1 MQVPAYRLQS
11 EQETGGRY
19 KMSEIYD
26 IAILGAGPAGISA
39 VIYAARARLKILW
52 LDKQFTVGGQIQNTY
67 EVDNYPGLP
76 GISGMDLGE
85 AFENHAQKLGVS
97 PVREN
102 VLAVEDTGA
111 EKIIRTKK
119 NEYRARTVVLACG
132 ASHRMLEIPG
142 EQEFS
147 GMGVSYCATCDGAFF
162 RDQNVVVIGDAN
174 SALQYAIALSEI
186 CKHVQIMTLFDRYFA
201 DPILVKRVQENPK
214 ISAEHEWSAIRFE
227 GNKDLTGVTFQNT
240 KTKEIQT
247 IPCQGCFIAIG
258 QIPHNDAYASFVDLN
273 RGFIV
278 TDENMATK
286 TPGLFACGDTRVKKV
301 RQVATAIGDGANA
314 AMNCLAYLSSLVA
327 A

>member
-1 MQVPAYRLQS
+1 MFD
-11 EQETGGRY
+11 TIIIGC
-19 KMSEIYD
+19 
-26 IAILGAGPAGISA
+26 GPSGMTAALYLLRANKSVLLLEKEGI
-39 VIYAARARLKILW
+39 
-52 LDKQFTVGGQIQNTY
+52 GGQIA
-67 EVDNYPGLP
+67 ESPRLENYPSIP
-76 GISGMDLGE
+76 SISGSEFADKLFSQIQDLGAEFEFAE
-85 AFENHAQKLGVS
+85 ALEIQKEGDTYIVKTDGDVYSALSVILANGCKHRKLGLE
-97 PVREN
+97 REEE
-102 VLAVEDTGA
+102 LTGHG
-111 EKIIRTKK
+111 I
-119 NEYRARTVVLACG
+119 
-132 ASHRMLEIPG
+132 
-142 EQEFS
+142 
-147 GMGVSYCATCDGAFF
+147 SYCATCDGAFF

>member
-1 MQVPAYRLQS
+1 MFD
-11 EQETGGRY
+11 TIIIGC
-19 KMSEIYD
+19 
-26 IAILGAGPAGISA
+26 GPSGMTAALYLLRANKSVLLLEKEGI
-39 VIYAARARLKILW
+39 
-52 LDKQFTVGGQIQNTY
+52 GGQIA
-67 EVDNYPGLP
+67 ESPRLENYPSIP
-76 GISGMDLGE
+76 SISGSEFADKLFSQIQDLGAEFEFAE
-85 AFENHAQKLGVS
+85 ALEIQKEGDTYIVKTDGDAYSARSIILANGCKHRKLGLE
-97 PVREN
+97 REEE
-102 VLAVEDTGA
+102 LTGHG
-111 EKIIRTKK
+111 I
-119 NEYRARTVVLACG
+119 
-132 ASHRMLEIPG
+132 
-142 EQEFS
+142 
-147 GMGVSYCATCDGAFF
+147 SYCATCDGAFF

-240 KTKEIQT
+240 KTKETQT

>member
-1 MQVPAYRLQS
+1 MFD
-11 EQETGGRY
+11 TIIIGC
-19 KMSEIYD
+19 
-26 IAILGAGPAGISA
+26 GPSGMTAALYLLRANKSVLLLEKEGI
-39 VIYAARARLKILW
+39 
-52 LDKQFTVGGQIQNTY
+52 GGQIA
-67 EVDNYPGLP
+67 ESPRLENYPSIP
-76 GISGMDLGE
+76 SISGSEFADKLFSQIQDLGAEFEFAE
-85 AFENHAQKLGVS
+85 ALEIQKEGDTYIVKTDGDAYSARSVILANGCKHRKLGLE
-97 PVREN
+97 REEE
-102 VLAVEDTGA
+102 LTGHG
-111 EKIIRTKK
+111 I
-119 NEYRARTVVLACG
+119 
-132 ASHRMLEIPG
+132 
-142 EQEFS
+142 
-147 GMGVSYCATCDGAFF
+147 SYCATCDGAFF

>member
-1 MQVPAYRLQS
+1 MFD
-11 EQETGGRY
+11 TIIIGC
-19 KMSEIYD
+19 
-26 IAILGAGPAGISA
+26 GPSGMTAALYLLRANKSVLLLEKEGI
-39 VIYAARARLKILW
+39 
-52 LDKQFTVGGQIQNTY
+52 GGQIAESPRLENYPSIPSISGSEFADKLFSQIQDLGAEFEFAEALEIQKEGNTY
-67 EVDNYPGLP
+67 IVKTDGNVYSARSVILANGCK
-76 GISGMDLGE
+76 
-85 AFENHAQKLGVS
+85 HRKLGLE
-97 PVREN
+97 REEE
-102 VLAVEDTGA
+102 LTGHG
-111 EKIIRTKK
+111 I
-119 NEYRARTVVLACG
+119 
-132 ASHRMLEIPG
+132 
-142 EQEFS
+142 
-147 GMGVSYCATCDGAFF
+147 SYCATCDGAFF

>member
-1 MQVPAYRLQS
+1 MFD
-11 EQETGGRY
+11 TIIIGC
-19 KMSEIYD
+19 
-26 IAILGAGPAGISA
+26 GPSGMTAALYLLRANKSVLLLEKEGI
-39 VIYAARARLKILW
+39 
-52 LDKQFTVGGQIQNTY
+52 GGQIA
-67 EVDNYPGLP
+67 ESPRLENYPSIP
-76 GISGMDLGE
+76 SISGSEFADKLFSQIQDLGAEFEFAE
-85 AFENHAQKLGVS
+85 ALEIQKEGDTYIVKTDGDVYSARSVILANGCKHRKLGLE
-97 PVREN
+97 REEE
-102 VLAVEDTGA
+102 LIGHG
-111 EKIIRTKK
+111 I
-119 NEYRARTVVLACG
+119 
-132 ASHRMLEIPG
+132 
-142 EQEFS
+142 
-147 GMGVSYCATCDGAFF
+147 SYCATCDGAFF

>member
-1 MQVPAYRLQS
+1 MFD
-11 EQETGGRY
+11 TIIIGC
-19 KMSEIYD
+19 
-26 IAILGAGPAGISA
+26 GPSGMTAALYLLRANKSVLLLEKEGI
-39 VIYAARARLKILW
+39 
-52 LDKQFTVGGQIQNTY
+52 GGQIAESPRLENYPSIPSISGSEFADKLFSQIQDLGAEFEFAEALEIQKEGNTY
-67 EVDNYPGLP
+67 IVKTDGDVYSARSVILANGCK
-76 GISGMDLGE
+76 
-85 AFENHAQKLGVS
+85 HRKLGLE
-97 PVREN
+97 REEE
-102 VLAVEDTGA
+102 LTGHG
-111 EKIIRTKK
+111 I
-119 NEYRARTVVLACG
+119 
-132 ASHRMLEIPG
+132 
-142 EQEFS
+142 
-147 GMGVSYCATCDGAFF
+147 SYCATCDGAFF

>member
-1 MQVPAYRLQS
+1 MFD
-11 EQETGGRY
+11 TIIIGC
-19 KMSEIYD
+19 
-26 IAILGAGPAGISA
+26 GPSGMTAALYLLRANKSVLLLEKEGI
-39 VIYAARARLKILW
+39 
-52 LDKQFTVGGQIQNTY
+52 GGQIA
-67 EVDNYPGLP
+67 ESPRLENYPSIP
-76 GISGMDLGE
+76 SISGSEFADKLFSQIQDLGAEFEFAE
-85 AFENHAQKLGVS
+85 ALEIQKEGDTYIVKTDGDAYSARSVILANGCKHRKLGLE
-97 PVREN
+97 REEE
-102 VLAVEDTGA
+102 LTGHG
-111 EKIIRTKK
+111 I
-119 NEYRARTVVLACG
+119 
-132 ASHRMLEIPG
+132 
-142 EQEFS
+142 
-147 GMGVSYCATCDGAFF
+147 SYCATCDGAFF
-162 RDQNVVVIGDAN
+162 RGQNVVVIGDAN

-227 GNKDLTGVTFQNT
+227 GNKDLTGVIFQNT

>member
-1 MQVPAYRLQS
+1 MFD
-11 EQETGGRY
+11 TIIIGC
-19 KMSEIYD
+19 
-26 IAILGAGPAGISA
+26 GPSGMTAALYLLRANKSVLLLEKEGI
-39 VIYAARARLKILW
+39 
-52 LDKQFTVGGQIQNTY
+52 GGQIA
-67 EVDNYPGLP
+67 ESPRLENYPSIP
-76 GISGMDLGE
+76 SISGSEFADKLFSQIQDLGAEFEFAE
-85 AFENHAQKLGVS
+85 ALEIQKEGDTYIVKTDGDAYSARSVILANGCKQRKLGLE
-97 PVREN
+97 REEE
-102 VLAVEDTGA
+102 LTGHG
-111 EKIIRTKK
+111 I
-119 NEYRARTVVLACG
+119 
-132 ASHRMLEIPG
+132 
-142 EQEFS
+142 
-147 GMGVSYCATCDGAFF
+147 SYCATCDGAFF

-227 GNKDLTGVTFQNT
+227 GDKDLTGVTFQNT

>member
-1 MQVPAYRLQS
+1 MFD
-11 EQETGGRY
+11 TIIIGC
-19 KMSEIYD
+19 
-26 IAILGAGPAGISA
+26 GPSGMTAALYLLRANKSVLLLEKEGI
-39 VIYAARARLKILW
+39 
-52 LDKQFTVGGQIQNTY
+52 GGQIA
-67 EVDNYPGLP
+67 ESPRLENYPSIP
-76 GISGMDLGE
+76 SISGREFADKLFSQIQDLGAEFEFAE
-85 AFENHAQKLGVS
+85 ALEIQKEGDTYIVKTDGDVYSARSVILANGCKHRKLGLE
-97 PVREN
+97 REEE
-102 VLAVEDTGA
+102 LTGHG
-111 EKIIRTKK
+111 I
-119 NEYRARTVVLACG
+119 
-132 ASHRMLEIPG
+132 
-142 EQEFS
+142 
-147 GMGVSYCATCDGAFF
+147 SYCATCDGAFF

>member
-1 MQVPAYRLQS
+1 MFD
-11 EQETGGRY
+11 TIIIGC
-19 KMSEIYD
+19 
-26 IAILGAGPAGISA
+26 GPSGMTAALYLLRANKSVLLLEKEGI
-39 VIYAARARLKILW
+39 
-52 LDKQFTVGGQIQNTY
+52 GGQIA
-67 EVDNYPGLP
+67 ESPRLENYPSIP
-76 GISGMDLGE
+76 SISGSEFADKLFSQIQELGAEFEFAE
-85 AFENHAQKLGVS
+85 ALEIQKEGDTYIVKTDGDVYSARSVILANGCKHRKLGLE
-97 PVREN
+97 REEE
-102 VLAVEDTGA
+102 LTGHG
-111 EKIIRTKK
+111 I
-119 NEYRARTVVLACG
+119 
-132 ASHRMLEIPG
+132 
-142 EQEFS
+142 
-147 GMGVSYCATCDGAFF
+147 SYCATCDGAFF

>member
-1 MQVPAYRLQS
+1 MFD
-11 EQETGGRY
+11 TIIIGC
-19 KMSEIYD
+19 
-26 IAILGAGPAGISA
+26 GPSGMTAALYLLRANKSVLLLEKEGI
-39 VIYAARARLKILW
+39 
-52 LDKQFTVGGQIQNTY
+52 GGQIA
-67 EVDNYPGLP
+67 ESPRLENYPSIP
-76 GISGMDLGE
+76 SISGSEFADKLFSQIQDLGAEFEFAE
-85 AFENHAQKLGVS
+85 ALEIQKEGDTYIVKTDGDVYSARSVILANGCKHRKLGLE
-97 PVREN
+97 REEE
-102 VLAVEDTGA
+102 LTGHG
-111 EKIIRTKK
+111 I
-119 NEYRARTVVLACG
+119 
-132 ASHRMLEIPG
+132 
-142 EQEFS
+142 
-147 GMGVSYCATCDGAFF
+147 SYCATCDGAFF

-314 AMNCLAYLSSLVA
+314 AMNCLAYLSSLVVA
-327 A
+327 

>member
-1 MQVPAYRLQS
+1 MFD
-11 EQETGGRY
+11 TIIIGC
-19 KMSEIYD
+19 
-26 IAILGAGPAGISA
+26 GPSGMTAALYLLRANKSVLLLEKEGI
-39 VIYAARARLKILW
+39 
-52 LDKQFTVGGQIQNTY
+52 GGQIAESPRLENYPSIPSISGSEFADKLFSQIQDLGAEFEFAEALEIQKEGNTY
-67 EVDNYPGLP
+67 IVKTDGDVYSARSVILANGCKHRQLGLEREEELTGH
-76 GISGMDLGE
+76 GI
-85 AFENHAQKLGVS
+85 
-97 PVREN
+97 
-102 VLAVEDTGA
+102 
-111 EKIIRTKK
+111 
-119 NEYRARTVVLACG
+119 
-132 ASHRMLEIPG
+132 
-142 EQEFS
+142 
-147 GMGVSYCATCDGAFF
+147 SYCATCDGAFF

>member
-1 MQVPAYRLQS
+1 MFD
-11 EQETGGRY
+11 TIIIGC
-19 KMSEIYD
+19 
-26 IAILGAGPAGISA
+26 GPSGMTAALYLLRANKSVLLLEKEGI
-39 VIYAARARLKILW
+39 
-52 LDKQFTVGGQIQNTY
+52 GGQIAKSPRL
-67 EVDNYPGLP
+67 ENYPSIP
-76 GISGMDLGE
+76 SISGSEFADKLFSQIQDLGAEFEFAE
-85 AFENHAQKLGVS
+85 ALEIQKEGDTYIVKTDGDVYSARSVILANGCKHRKLGLE
-97 PVREN
+97 REEE
-102 VLAVEDTGA
+102 LTGHG
-111 EKIIRTKK
+111 I
-119 NEYRARTVVLACG
+119 
-132 ASHRMLEIPG
+132 
-142 EQEFS
+142 
-147 GMGVSYCATCDGAFF
+147 SYCATCDGAFF

-214 ISAEHEWSAIRFE
+214 ISVEHEWSAIRFE

-286 TPGLFACGDTRVKKV
+286 TPGLFACGDTRVKNV

>member
-1 MQVPAYRLQS
+1 MR
-11 EQETGGRY
+11 ETDVV
-19 KMSEIYD
+19 IV
-26 IAILGAGPAGISA
+26 GAGPAGIT
-39 VIYAARARLKILW
+39 AALYLKRANASFLW
-52 LDKQFTVGGQIQNTY
+52 LEKSAPGGKLLNIS

-76 GISGMDLGE
+76 HQDGFSLATNLLKSAYDAGAKIETLGVE
-85 AFENHAQKLGVS
+85 QIQKEGDTYIVKTDGDAYSARSVILANGCKHRKLGLE
-97 PVREN
+97 REEE
-102 VLAVEDTGA
+102 LTGHG
-111 EKIIRTKK
+111 I
-119 NEYRARTVVLACG
+119 
-132 ASHRMLEIPG
+132 
-142 EQEFS
+142 
-147 GMGVSYCATCDGAFF
+147 SYCATCDGAFF

-227 GNKDLTGVTFQNT
+227 GDKDLTGVTFQNT

>member
-1 MQVPAYRLQS
+1 MFD
-11 EQETGGRY
+11 TIIIGC
-19 KMSEIYD
+19 
-26 IAILGAGPAGISA
+26 GPSGMTAALYLLRANKSVLLLEKEGI
-39 VIYAARARLKILW
+39 
-52 LDKQFTVGGQIQNTY
+52 GGQIA
-67 EVDNYPGLP
+67 ESPRLENYPSIP
-76 GISGMDLGE
+76 SISGSEFADKLFSQIQDLGAELEFAE
-85 AFENHAQKLGVS
+85 ALEIQKEGDTYIVKTDGDAYSARSVILANGCKHRKLGLE
-97 PVREN
+97 REEE
-102 VLAVEDTGA
+102 LTGHG
-111 EKIIRTKK
+111 I
-119 NEYRARTVVLACG
+119 
-132 ASHRMLEIPG
+132 
-142 EQEFS
+142 
-147 GMGVSYCATCDGAFF
+147 SYCATCDGAFF

-186 CKHVQIMTLFDRYFA
+186 CRHVQIMTLFDRYFA
-201 DPILVKRVQENPK
+201 DSILVKRVQENPK

>member
-1 MQVPAYRLQS
+1 MFD
-11 EQETGGRY
+11 TIIIGC
-19 KMSEIYD
+19 
-26 IAILGAGPAGISA
+26 GPSGMTAALYLLRVNKSVLLLEKEGI
-39 VIYAARARLKILW
+39 
-52 LDKQFTVGGQIQNTY
+52 GGQIAESPRLENYPSIPSISGSEFADKLFSQIQDLGAEFEFAEALEIQKEGNTY
-67 EVDNYPGLP
+67 IVKTDGDVYSARSVILANGCK
-76 GISGMDLGE
+76 
-85 AFENHAQKLGVS
+85 HRKLGLE
-97 PVREN
+97 REEE
-102 VLAVEDTGA
+102 LTGHG
-111 EKIIRTKK
+111 I
-119 NEYRARTVVLACG
+119 
-132 ASHRMLEIPG
+132 
-142 EQEFS
+142 
-147 GMGVSYCATCDGAFF
+147 SYCATCDGAFF

-240 KTKEIQT
+240 KTKETQT

>member
-1 MQVPAYRLQS
+1 MFD
-11 EQETGGRY
+11 TIIIGC
-19 KMSEIYD
+19 
-26 IAILGAGPAGISA
+26 GPSGMTAALYLLRANKSVLLLEKEGI
-39 VIYAARARLKILW
+39 
-52 LDKQFTVGGQIQNTY
+52 GGQIA
-67 EVDNYPGLP
+67 ESPRLENYPSIP
-76 GISGMDLGE
+76 SISGSEFADKLFSQIQDLGAEFEFAE
-85 AFENHAQKLGVS
+85 ALEIQKEGDTYIVKTDGDAYSARSIILANGCKHRKLGLE
-97 PVREN
+97 REEE
-102 VLAVEDTGA
+102 LTGHG
-111 EKIIRTKK
+111 I
-119 NEYRARTVVLACG
+119 
-132 ASHRMLEIPG
+132 
-142 EQEFS
+142 
-147 GMGVSYCATCDGAFF
+147 SYCATCDGAFF

>member
-1 MQVPAYRLQS
+1 MFD
-11 EQETGGRY
+11 TIIIGC
-19 KMSEIYD
+19 
-26 IAILGAGPAGISA
+26 GPSGMTAALYLLRANKSVLLLEKEGI
-39 VIYAARARLKILW
+39 
-52 LDKQFTVGGQIQNTY
+52 GGQIA
-67 EVDNYPGLP
+67 ESPRLENYPSIP
-76 GISGMDLGE
+76 SISGSEFADKLFSQIQDLGAEFEFAE
-85 AFENHAQKLGVS
+85 ALEIQKEGDTYIVKTDGDVYSARSVILANGCKHRKLGLE
-97 PVREN
+97 REEE
-102 VLAVEDTGA
+102 LTGHG
-111 EKIIRTKK
+111 I
-119 NEYRARTVVLACG
+119 
-132 ASHRMLEIPG
+132 
-142 EQEFS
+142 
-147 GMGVSYCATCDGAFF
+147 SYCATCDGAFF

-227 GNKDLTGVTFQNT
+227 GDKDLTGVTFQNT

>member
-1 MQVPAYRLQS
+1 MFD
-11 EQETGGRY
+11 TIIIGC
-19 KMSEIYD
+19 
-26 IAILGAGPAGISA
+26 GPSGMTAALYLLRANKSVLLLEKEGI
-39 VIYAARARLKILW
+39 
-52 LDKQFTVGGQIQNTY
+52 GGQIAKSPRL
-67 EVDNYPGLP
+67 ENYPSIP
-76 GISGMDLGE
+76 SISGSEFVDKLFSQIQDLGAEFEFAE
-85 AFENHAQKLGVS
+85 ALEIQKEGDTYIVKTDGDVYSARSVILANGCKHRKLGLE
-97 PVREN
+97 REEE
-102 VLAVEDTGA
+102 LTGHG
-111 EKIIRTKK
+111 I
-119 NEYRARTVVLACG
+119 
-132 ASHRMLEIPG
+132 
-142 EQEFS
+142 
-147 GMGVSYCATCDGAFF
+147 SYCATCDGAFF

-214 ISAEHEWSAIRFE
+214 ISVEHEWSAIRFE

>member
-1 MQVPAYRLQS
+1 MFD
-11 EQETGGRY
+11 TIIIGC
-19 KMSEIYD
+19 
-26 IAILGAGPAGISA
+26 GPSGMTAALYLLRANKSVLLLEKEGI
-39 VIYAARARLKILW
+39 
-52 LDKQFTVGGQIQNTY
+52 GGQIAESPRLENYPSIPSISGSEFADKLFSQIQDLGAEFEFAEALEIQKEGNTY
-67 EVDNYPGLP
+67 IVKTDGDVYSARSVILANGCK
-76 GISGMDLGE
+76 
-85 AFENHAQKLGVS
+85 HRKLGLE
-97 PVREN
+97 REEE
-102 VLAVEDTGA
+102 LTGHG
-111 EKIIRTKK
+111 I
-119 NEYRARTVVLACG
+119 
-132 ASHRMLEIPG
+132 
-142 EQEFS
+142 
-147 GMGVSYCATCDGAFF
+147 SYCATCDGAFF

-214 ISAEHEWSAIRFE
+214 ISVEHEWSAIRFE

>member
-1 MQVPAYRLQS
+1 MFD
-11 EQETGGRY
+11 TIIIGC
-19 KMSEIYD
+19 
-26 IAILGAGPAGISA
+26 GPSGMTAALYLLRANKSVLLLEKEGI
-39 VIYAARARLKILW
+39 
-52 LDKQFTVGGQIQNTY
+52 GGQIA
-67 EVDNYPGLP
+67 ESPRLENYPSIP
-76 GISGMDLGE
+76 SISGSEFADKLFSQIQDLGAEFEFAE
-85 AFENHAQKLGVS
+85 ALEIQKEGDTYIVKTDGDAYSARSVILANGCKHRKLGLE
-97 PVREN
+97 REEE
-102 VLAVEDTGA
+102 LTGHG
-111 EKIIRTKK
+111 I
-119 NEYRARTVVLACG
+119 
-132 ASHRMLEIPG
+132 
-142 EQEFS
+142 
-147 GMGVSYCATCDGAFF
+147 SYCATCDGAFF

-273 RGFIV
+273 RCFIV

>member
-1 MQVPAYRLQS
+1 MFD
-11 EQETGGRY
+11 TIIIGC
-19 KMSEIYD
+19 
-26 IAILGAGPAGISA
+26 GPSGMTAALYLLRANKSVLLLEKEGI
-39 VIYAARARLKILW
+39 
-52 LDKQFTVGGQIQNTY
+52 GGQIAESPRLENYPSIPSISGSEFADKLFSQIQDLGAEFEFAEALEIQKEGNTY
-67 EVDNYPGLP
+67 IVKTDGDVYSARSVILANGCK
-76 GISGMDLGE
+76 
-85 AFENHAQKLGVS
+85 HRKLGLE
-97 PVREN
+97 REEE
-102 VLAVEDTGA
+102 LTGHG
-111 EKIIRTKK
+111 I
-119 NEYRARTVVLACG
+119 
-132 ASHRMLEIPG
+132 
-142 EQEFS
+142 
-147 GMGVSYCATCDGAFF
+147 SYCATCDGAVF

-240 KTKEIQT
+240 KTKETQT

>member
-1 MQVPAYRLQS
+1 MFD
-11 EQETGGRY
+11 TIIIGC
-19 KMSEIYD
+19 
-26 IAILGAGPAGISA
+26 GPSGMTAALYLLRANKSVLLLEKEGI
-39 VIYAARARLKILW
+39 
-52 LDKQFTVGGQIQNTY
+52 GGQIA
-67 EVDNYPGLP
+67 ESPRLENYPSIP
-76 GISGMDLGE
+76 SISGSEFADKLFSQIQDLGAEFEFAE
-85 AFENHAQKLGVS
+85 ALEIQKEGDTYIVKTDGDAYSARSVILANGCKHRKLGLE
-97 PVREN
+97 REEE
-102 VLAVEDTGA
+102 LTGHG
-111 EKIIRTKK
+111 I
-119 NEYRARTVVLACG
+119 
-132 ASHRMLEIPG
+132 
-142 EQEFS
+142 
-147 GMGVSYCATCDGAFF
+147 SYCATCDGAFF

-227 GNKDLTGVTFQNT
+227 GDKDLTGVTFQNT

>member
-1 MQVPAYRLQS
+1 MFD
-11 EQETGGRY
+11 TIIIGC
-19 KMSEIYD
+19 
-26 IAILGAGPAGISA
+26 GPSGMTAALYLLRANKSVLLLEKEGI
-39 VIYAARARLKILW
+39 
-52 LDKQFTVGGQIQNTY
+52 GGQIA
-67 EVDNYPGLP
+67 ESPRLENYPSIP
-76 GISGMDLGE
+76 SISGSEFADKLFSQIQDLGAEFEFAE
-85 AFENHAQKLGVS
+85 ALEIQKEGDTYIVKTDGDVYSARSVILANGCKHRKLGLE
-97 PVREN
+97 REEE
-102 VLAVEDTGA
+102 LTGHG
-111 EKIIRTKK
+111 I
-119 NEYRARTVVLACG
+119 
-132 ASHRMLEIPG
+132 
-142 EQEFS
+142 
-147 GMGVSYCATCDGAFF
+147 SYCATCDGAFF

-227 GNKDLTGVTFQNT
+227 GDKDLTGVTFQNT

-258 QIPHNDAYASFVDLN
+258 QIPQNDAYASFVDLN

>member
-1 MQVPAYRLQS
+1 MFD
-11 EQETGGRY
+11 TIIIGC
-19 KMSEIYD
+19 
-26 IAILGAGPAGISA
+26 GPSGMTAALYLLRANKSVLLLEKEGI
-39 VIYAARARLKILW
+39 
-52 LDKQFTVGGQIQNTY
+52 GGQIA
-67 EVDNYPGLP
+67 ESPRLENYPSIP
-76 GISGMDLGE
+76 SISGSEFADKLFSQIQDLGAEFEFAE
-85 AFENHAQKLGVS
+85 ALEIQKEGDTYIVKTDGDAYSARSVILANGCKHRKLGLE
-97 PVREN
+97 REEE
-102 VLAVEDTGA
+102 LTGHG
-111 EKIIRTKK
+111 I
-119 NEYRARTVVLACG
+119 
-132 ASHRMLEIPG
+132 
-142 EQEFS
+142 
-147 GMGVSYCATCDGAFF
+147 SYCATCDGAFF

-227 GNKDLTGVTFQNT
+227 GNKDLTGVTFQNS

>member
-1 MQVPAYRLQS
+1 MFD
-11 EQETGGRY
+11 TIIIGC
-19 KMSEIYD
+19 
-26 IAILGAGPAGISA
+26 GPSGMTAALYLLRANKSVLLLEKEGI
-39 VIYAARARLKILW
+39 
-52 LDKQFTVGGQIQNTY
+52 GGQIAESPRLENYPSIPSISGSEFADKLFSQIQDLGAEFEFAEALEIQKEGNTY
-67 EVDNYPGLP
+67 IVKTDGDVYSARSVILANG
-76 GISGMDLGE
+76 GK
-85 AFENHAQKLGVS
+85 HRKLGLE
-97 PVREN
+97 REEE
-102 VLAVEDTGA
+102 LTGNG
-111 EKIIRTKK
+111 I
-119 NEYRARTVVLACG
+119 
-132 ASHRMLEIPG
+132 
-142 EQEFS
+142 
-147 GMGVSYCATCDGAFF
+147 SYCATCDGAFF

>member
-1 MQVPAYRLQS
+1 ML
-11 EQETGGRY
+11 EKE
-19 KMSEIYD
+19 
-26 IAILGAGPAGISA
+26 GI
-39 VIYAARARLKILW
+39 
-52 LDKQFTVGGQIQNTY
+52 GGQIA
-67 EVDNYPGLP
+67 ESPRLENYPSIP
-76 GISGMDLGE
+76 SISGSEFADKLFSQIQDLGAEFEFAE
-85 AFENHAQKLGVS
+85 ALEIQKEGDTYIVKTDGDVYSARSVILANGCKHRKLGLE
-97 PVREN
+97 REEE
-102 VLAVEDTGA
+102 LTGHG
-111 EKIIRTKK
+111 I
-119 NEYRARTVVLACG
+119 
-132 ASHRMLEIPG
+132 
-142 EQEFS
+142 
-147 GMGVSYCATCDGAFF
+147 SYCATCDGAFF

-240 KTKEIQT
+240 KTKETQT

>member
-1 MQVPAYRLQS
+1 MFD
-11 EQETGGRY
+11 TIIIGC
-19 KMSEIYD
+19 
-26 IAILGAGPAGISA
+26 GPSGMTAALYLLRANKSVLLLEKEGI
-39 VIYAARARLKILW
+39 
-52 LDKQFTVGGQIQNTY
+52 GGQIA
-67 EVDNYPGLP
+67 ESPRLENYPSIP
-76 GISGMDLGE
+76 SISGSEFADKLFSQIQDHGAEFEFAE
-85 AFENHAQKLGVS
+85 ALEIQKEGDTYIVKTDGDAYSARSVILANGCKHRKLGLE
-97 PVREN
+97 REEE
-102 VLAVEDTGA
+102 LTGHG
-111 EKIIRTKK
+111 I
-119 NEYRARTVVLACG
+119 
-132 ASHRMLEIPG
+132 
-142 EQEFS
+142 
-147 GMGVSYCATCDGAFF
+147 SYCATCDGAFF

-240 KTKEIQT
+240 KTKETQT

>member
-1 MQVPAYRLQS
+1 MFD
-11 EQETGGRY
+11 TIIIGC
-19 KMSEIYD
+19 
-26 IAILGAGPAGISA
+26 GPSGMTAALYLLRANKSVLLLEKEGI
-39 VIYAARARLKILW
+39 
-52 LDKQFTVGGQIQNTY
+52 GGQIA
-67 EVDNYPGLP
+67 ESPRLENYPSIP
-76 GISGMDLGE
+76 SISGSEFADKLFSQIQDLGAEFEFAE
-85 AFENHAQKLGVS
+85 ALEIQKEGDTYIVKTDGDVYSARSVILANGCKHRKLGLE
-97 PVREN
+97 REEE
-102 VLAVEDTGA
+102 LTGHG
-111 EKIIRTKK
+111 I
-119 NEYRARTVVLACG
+119 
-132 ASHRMLEIPG
+132 
-142 EQEFS
+142 
-147 GMGVSYCATCDGAFF
+147 SYCATCDGAFF

-227 GNKDLTGVTFQNT
+227 GDKDLTGLTFQNT

>member
-1 MQVPAYRLQS
+1 MFD
-11 EQETGGRY
+11 TIIIGC
-19 KMSEIYD
+19 
-26 IAILGAGPAGISA
+26 GPSGMTAALYLLRANKSVLLLEKEGI
-39 VIYAARARLKILW
+39 
-52 LDKQFTVGGQIQNTY
+52 GGQIA
-67 EVDNYPGLP
+67 ESPRLENYPSIP
-76 GISGMDLGE
+76 SISGSEFADKLFSQIQDLGAEFEFAE
-85 AFENHAQKLGVS
+85 ALEIQKEGDTYIVKTDGDAYSARSVILANGCKHRKLGLE
-97 PVREN
+97 REEE
-102 VLAVEDTGA
+102 LTGHG
-111 EKIIRTKK
+111 I
-119 NEYRARTVVLACG
+119 
-132 ASHRMLEIPG
+132 
-142 EQEFS
+142 
-147 GMGVSYCATCDGAFF
+147 SYCATCDGAFF
-162 RDQNVVVIGDAN
+162 RGQNVVVIGDAN

-201 DPILVKRVQENPK
+201 DPILVKRIQENPK

>member
-1 MQVPAYRLQS
+1 MFD
-11 EQETGGRY
+11 TIIIGC
-19 KMSEIYD
+19 
-26 IAILGAGPAGISA
+26 GPSGMTAALYLLRANKSVLLLEKEGI
-39 VIYAARARLKILW
+39 
-52 LDKQFTVGGQIQNTY
+52 GGQIA
-67 EVDNYPGLP
+67 ESPRLENYPSIP
-76 GISGMDLGE
+76 SISGSEFADKLFSQIQDLGAEFEFAE
-85 AFENHAQKLGVS
+85 ALEIQKEGDTYIVKTDEDAYSARSVILANGCKHRKLGLE
-97 PVREN
+97 REEE
-102 VLAVEDTGA
+102 LTGHG
-111 EKIIRTKK
+111 I
-119 NEYRARTVVLACG
+119 
-132 ASHRMLEIPG
+132 
-142 EQEFS
+142 
-147 GMGVSYCATCDGAFF
+147 SYCATCDGAFF

>member
-1 MQVPAYRLQS
+1 MFD
-11 EQETGGRY
+11 TIIIGC
-19 KMSEIYD
+19 
-26 IAILGAGPAGISA
+26 GPSGMTAALYLLRASKSVLLLEKEGI
-39 VIYAARARLKILW
+39 
-52 LDKQFTVGGQIQNTY
+52 GGQIA
-67 EVDNYPGLP
+67 ESPRLENYPSIP
-76 GISGMDLGE
+76 SISGSEFADKLFSQIQDLGAEFEFAE
-85 AFENHAQKLGVS
+85 ALEIQKEGDTYIVKTDGDVYSARSVILANGCKHRKLGLE
-97 PVREN
+97 REEE
-102 VLAVEDTGA
+102 LTGHG
-111 EKIIRTKK
+111 I
-119 NEYRARTVVLACG
+119 
-132 ASHRMLEIPG
+132 
-142 EQEFS
+142 
-147 GMGVSYCATCDGAFF
+147 SYCATCDGAFF

-240 KTKEIQT
+240 KTKETQT

>member
-1 MQVPAYRLQS
+1 MFD
-11 EQETGGRY
+11 TIIIGC
-19 KMSEIYD
+19 
-26 IAILGAGPAGISA
+26 GPSGMTAALYLLRANKSVLLLEKEGI
-39 VIYAARARLKILW
+39 
-52 LDKQFTVGGQIQNTY
+52 GGQIA
-67 EVDNYPGLP
+67 ESPRLENYPSIP
-76 GISGMDLGE
+76 SISGSEFADKLFSQIQDLGAEFEFAE
-85 AFENHAQKLGVS
+85 ALEIQKEGDTYIVKTDGDVYSARSVILANGCKHRKLGLE
-97 PVREN
+97 REEE
-102 VLAVEDTGA
+102 LTGHG
-111 EKIIRTKK
+111 I
-119 NEYRARTVVLACG
+119 
-132 ASHRMLEIPG
+132 
-142 EQEFS
+142 
-147 GMGVSYCATCDGAFF
+147 SYCATCDRAFF

>member
-1 MQVPAYRLQS
+1 MFD
-11 EQETGGRY
+11 TIIIGC
-19 KMSEIYD
+19 
-26 IAILGAGPAGISA
+26 GPSGMTAALYLLRANKSVLLLEKEGI
-39 VIYAARARLKILW
+39 
-52 LDKQFTVGGQIQNTY
+52 GGQIA
-67 EVDNYPGLP
+67 ESPRLENYPSIP
-76 GISGMDLGE
+76 SISGSEFADKLFSQIQDLGAEFEFAE
-85 AFENHAQKLGVS
+85 ALEIQKEGDTYIVKTNGDAYSARSVILANGCNHRKLGLE
-97 PVREN
+97 REEE
-102 VLAVEDTGA
+102 LTGHG
-111 EKIIRTKK
+111 I
-119 NEYRARTVVLACG
+119 
-132 ASHRMLEIPG
+132 
-142 EQEFS
+142 
-147 GMGVSYCATCDGAFF
+147 SYCATCDGAFF

>member
-1 MQVPAYRLQS
+1 MFD
-11 EQETGGRY
+11 TIIIGC
-19 KMSEIYD
+19 
-26 IAILGAGPAGISA
+26 GPSGMTAALYLLRANKSVLLLEKEGI
-39 VIYAARARLKILW
+39 
-52 LDKQFTVGGQIQNTY
+52 GGQIA
-67 EVDNYPGLP
+67 ESPRLENYPSIP
-76 GISGMDLGE
+76 SISGSEFADKLFSQIQDLGAEFEFAE
-85 AFENHAQKLGVS
+85 ALEIQKEGDTYIVKTDGDVYSARSVILANGCKHRKLGLE
-97 PVREN
+97 REEE
-102 VLAVEDTGA
+102 LTGHG
-111 EKIIRTKK
+111 I
-119 NEYRARTVVLACG
+119 
-132 ASHRMLEIPG
+132 
-142 EQEFS
+142 
-147 GMGVSYCATCDGAFF
+147 SYCATCDGAFF

-240 KTKEIQT
+240 KTKETQT

>member
-1 MQVPAYRLQS
+1 MFD
-11 EQETGGRY
+11 TIIIGC
-19 KMSEIYD
+19 
-26 IAILGAGPAGISA
+26 GPSGMTAALYLLRANKSVLLLEKEGI
-39 VIYAARARLKILW
+39 
-52 LDKQFTVGGQIQNTY
+52 GGQIAESPRLENYPSIPSISGSEFADKLFSQIQDLGAEFEFAEALEIQKEGNTY
-67 EVDNYPGLP
+67 IVKTDGDVYSARSVILANGCK
-76 GISGMDLGE
+76 
-85 AFENHAQKLGVS
+85 HRKLGLE
-97 PVREN
+97 REEE
-102 VLAVEDTGA
+102 LTGHG
-111 EKIIRTKK
+111 I
-119 NEYRARTVVLACG
+119 
-132 ASHRMLEIPG
+132 
-142 EQEFS
+142 
-147 GMGVSYCATCDGAFF
+147 SYCATCDGAFF

-240 KTKEIQT
+240 KTKETQT

>member
-1 MQVPAYRLQS
+1 MFD
-11 EQETGGRY
+11 TIIIGC
-19 KMSEIYD
+19 
-26 IAILGAGPAGISA
+26 GPSGMTAALYLLRANKSVLLLEKEGI
-39 VIYAARARLKILW
+39 
-52 LDKQFTVGGQIQNTY
+52 GGQIA
-67 EVDNYPGLP
+67 ESPRLENYPSIP
-76 GISGMDLGE
+76 SISGSEFADKLFSQIQDLGAEFEFAE
-85 AFENHAQKLGVS
+85 ALEIQKEGDTYIVKTDGDAYSARSVILANGCKHRKLGLE
-97 PVREN
+97 REEE
-102 VLAVEDTGA
+102 LTGHG
-111 EKIIRTKK
+111 I
-119 NEYRARTVVLACG
+119 
-132 ASHRMLEIPG
+132 
-142 EQEFS
+142 
-147 GMGVSYCATCDGAFF
+147 SYCATCDGAFF

-227 GNKDLTGVTFQNT
+227 GNNDLTGVTFQNT

-258 QIPHNDAYASFVDLN
+258 QIPHNDAYVSFVDLN